1 MQALAQRILPLRP
14 SSTNVERV
22 FSIMG
27 YLQNEKRSRMNP
39 ATVRHS
45 VNIYMNSRQGKFANA
60 FEKEVEALAENGQAI
75 FDLIDEQ
82 LA

>member
-1 MQALAQRILPLRP
+1 
-14 SSTNVERV
+14 
-22 FSIMG
+22 
-27 YLQNEKRSRMNP
+27 MNP
-39 ATVRHS
+39 ATVKHS

>member
-14 SSTNVERV
+14 SFTNVERV

-39 ATVRHS
+39 ATVKH

-60 FEKEVEALAENGQAI
+60 FEKEVEALAESGQAI